1 MSGIGKSVTLAV
13 GGRKIVCSELTVA
26 QVRQLLQQPP
36 GRDLVDEALFPDI
49 RLPDLPLFTGLKAE
63 EIDQML
69 PSEIEEVVA
78 GCKEA
83 NPTFFRM
90 LAALSKQRQPA

>member
-1 MSGIGKSVTLAV
+1 MSGIGKSVTLAI
-13 GGRKIVCSELTVA
+13 GARKVVCSELTVA
-26 QVRQLLQQPP
+26 QVRQLLQREVL
-36 GRDLVDEALFPDI
+36 GDLVDEALFTDV
-49 RLPDLPLFTGLKAE
+49 RLPDLPLFTGLTVE

-69 PSEIEEVVA
+69 PSEIEEIVA

-83 NPTFFRM
+83 NPAFFRM